1 MPSSIGVSAGVPP
14 NFAFAGAVVRGPRK
28 GLPLANNEVINTL
41 HDLIE
46 TSKDGEAGFRTCAEG
61 VKDPQLRTMFNQ
73 AAERCAAGAAELQAK
88 VRARGGNPN
97 KSGSTSGS
105 VHRAWI
111 NIKSI
116 ITGKDDHA
124 VLAECEKGED
134 AAKKAYHDALA
145 KDLPPDVRMLVERQ
159 YQGVKENH
167 DRVRD
172 LRNATAQ

>member
-1 MPSSIGVSAGVPP
+1 MD
-14 NFAFAGAVVRGPRK
+14 NK
-28 GLPLANNEVINTL
+28 EVINAL
-41 HDLIE
+41 NDLIA
-46 TSKDGEAGFRTCAEG
+46 TSKDGEAGFHTCAEG
-61 VKDPQLRTMFNQ
+61 VKNPQLKAMFNE
-73 AAERCAAGAAELQAK
+73 ASRRCAEGATELQAK
-88 VRARGGNPN
+88 VRALGGNPD

-111 NIKSI
+111 NIKST

-124 VLAECEKGED
+124 VLAECEKSED
-134 AAKKAYHDALA
+134 VAKKAYQDVLA
-145 KDLPPDVRMLVERQ
+145 KDLPADIRSMVERQ